1 MGTPVVITDFWY
13 LVAGEIMHDS
23 ETAER
28 ERLLAENNYLLAR
41 LAETQGKL
49 NSTIASLSLTLQQI
63 NKAIVPPKPQR
74 LLSVE
79 EAADILQVTPAAI
92 YKWVSERAIPFRKA
106 GSQTRFVV
114 EELMEWTKPPGHSSK
129 RNDTRGGNVVPYR
142 RS

>member
-1 MGTPVVITDFWY
+1 
-13 LVAGEIMHDS
+13 MHDS

-28 ERLLAENNYLLAR
+28 ERLLAENNYLLTR
-41 LAETQGKL
+41 LAEIQGKL
-49 NSTIASLSLTLQQI
+49 NSTLASLSLTLQQL

-79 EAADILQVTPAAI
+79 EAADVLQVTPAAI

-114 EELMEWTKPPGHSSK
+114 EELLEWTKPPGAATPK
-129 RNDTRGGNVVPYR
+129 RNDTRPGNVVPYR
-142 RS
+142 